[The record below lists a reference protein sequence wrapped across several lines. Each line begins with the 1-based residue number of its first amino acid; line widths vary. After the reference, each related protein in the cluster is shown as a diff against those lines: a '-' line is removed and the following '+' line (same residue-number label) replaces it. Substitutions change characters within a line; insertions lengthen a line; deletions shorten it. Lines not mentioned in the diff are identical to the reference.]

1 MNYRLISPVI
11 SSFVIFSDMYS
22 GLYFQDLQVC
32 VISDVHEIFL
42 FMWTILSATGTT
54 QPKIKKDRHFCFSV
68 CIPEQ

>member
-32 VISDVHEIFL
+32 VISDVHEIF
-42 FMWTILSATGTT
+42 FIYVDYFIGYRYHTA
-54 QPKIKKDRHFCFSV
+54 KDKKR
-68 CIPEQ
+68 